1 MRDAAKVLMV
11 VSGFVSCFAGA
22 RLGAQPVAPRVG
34 TVAGV
39 VIVDSLNTPIANADV
54 RIGTTDSTRTDSTG
68 RFELLKVPAGVKQ
81 VFVRAIGY
89 EPYSQTISV
98 NANGHVELEL
108 PLRRDVQQLRAV
120 AVTAAAAPAA
130 SVRRAPWLDGFEER
144 RKVGNGHFLTADE
157 LRSAD
162 GRGWATE
169 VVGRIASLRL
179 ARFNSRTVF
188 MTSRGVISVLNQP
201 RGDEVDVKMGAPKGC
216 YPIVIVDDLVRYAGR
231 MGEPLLDLGSIDG
244 TQIAAIEYYNVASLP
259 VRFNKGG
266 NAACG
271 AVVIWLKQ

>member
-1 MRDAAKVLMV
+1 MRGVAMFLLCGSAL
-11 VSGFVSCFAGA
+11 
-22 RLGAQPVAPRVG
+22 VAPRVSAQSAPERVG

-39 VIVDSLNTPIANADV
+39 VVVDSLNTPIANAMV
-54 RIGTTDSTRTDSTG
+54 RIGTTDSVRTDSSG
-68 RFELLKVPAGVKQ
+68 RFELPRVPAGVKQ
-81 VFVRAIGY
+81 IMVRAVGF

-98 NANGHVELEL
+98 NANGRAELEL
-108 PLRRDVQQLRAV
+108 PLRRDVQQLRTV
-120 AVTAAAAPAA
+120 AVTAAAARSSDP
-130 SVRRAPWLDGFEER
+130 RRALWMDGFDER
-144 RKVGNGHFLTADE
+144 RKVGNGHFISADE
-157 LRSAD
+157 LKSTD
-162 GRGWATE
+162 GRAWATE
-169 VVGRIASLRL
+169 VVARVPSLRL

-201 RGDEVDVKMGAPKGC
+201 RGDEVDVKMGAPKAC

-244 TQIAAIEYYNVASLP
+244 TQIAAIEYYTVANLP

-271 AVVIWLKQ
+271 AVVIWLKS